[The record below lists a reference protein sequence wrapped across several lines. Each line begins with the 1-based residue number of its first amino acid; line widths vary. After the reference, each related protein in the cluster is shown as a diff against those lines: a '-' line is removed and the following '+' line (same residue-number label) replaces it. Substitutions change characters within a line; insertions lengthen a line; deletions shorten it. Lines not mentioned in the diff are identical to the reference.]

1 MTERLRLP
9 FLLAAMFA
17 AAAASAADPAQS
29 DAQRIAELEKRIA
42 ALEEKVNEP
51 PELGRAMLEI
61 QIRHARLWFAGI
73 AKNWTLA
80 AFQLAELNE
89 AFKGVVAENADDPTM
104 QPARLADVLPAM
116 MDPGIKAVREAIDA
130 KDAKKFAI
138 AYDQLTN
145 GCNACHTAASFDFN
159 RFGRPKTPQLD
170 NQLYDPA
177 KR

>member
-1 MTERLRLP
+1 MTSSLRVP
-9 FLLAAMFA
+9 FLLAAFLASGVA
-17 AAAASAADPAQS
+17 AAAETPE
-29 DAQRIAELEKRIA
+29 QRIAALEKRIA
-42 ALEEKVNEP
+42 DLEAKVNEP
-51 PELGRAMLEI
+51 PELGKAMLEI
-61 QIRHARLWFAGI
+61 QIRHARLWFTGL

-89 AFKGVVAENADDPTM
+89 AFKGVVEANPDDPTM
-104 QPARLADVLPAM
+104 QPARLAEVLPAM
-116 MDPGIKAVREAIDA
+116 MDPGIKAVRDAIDA

-145 GCNACHTAASFDFN
+145 GCNACHAAASFDFN
-159 RFGRPKTPQLD
+159 RFGRPKTPLLD